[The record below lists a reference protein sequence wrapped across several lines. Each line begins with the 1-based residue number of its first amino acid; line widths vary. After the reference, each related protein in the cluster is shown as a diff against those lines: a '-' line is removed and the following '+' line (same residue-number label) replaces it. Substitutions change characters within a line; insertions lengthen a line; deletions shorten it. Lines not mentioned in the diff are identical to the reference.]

1 MDSVI
6 DDVNVYHARI
16 VAGKALAES
25 YPVDADLVVGVP
37 DSGAGC
43 GERIFGTVG
52 NSVWHGIPQEQ
63 LCRKNIYQAK
73 TESAGK
79 QCEDQ
84 AERDRRGCKGKTY
97 CYGR

>member
-37 DSGAGC
+37 IPGWLRRKDI
-43 GERIFGTVG
+43 RTVG